1 MFPIDRLSLR
11 GRGYGIPAATV
22 SGTDPVAVR
31 DSVKLA
37 ADHARGGNG
46 PSFIEFRV
54 PRLWGHYNRDIQH
67 YRSRADLKAAEAEDP
82 LVTLR
87 ATLLAQGFDDAD
99 LDAILAEEG
108 RRVDEVT
115 DQALALPPA
124 DIEQA
129 TAHVI
134 GAARTSQPNEVER
147 KTLSGIEAVNLAL
160 KTELENDPS
169 VVFFGEDV
177 GKAGGIFGGARN
189 LQKEFGAARVFDTP
203 IAENAI
209 LGGAVGA
216 SLSGLRPVVEIMW
229 ADFMFVAFDQLI
241 NQAANVRYLSRGKS
255 SAPLTVRTQQG
266 ATPGSCPQHAQS
278 IEALLAHVPG
288 LKVAVSGNADD
299 NYALLRAAIR
309 DDDPCIVIEA
319 REGYQTKSE
328 VVLTDDAEPVGKARL
343 RREGSDVAII
353 SWGTMVNKALAAA
366 EALAADGISASV
378 LDLRW
383 LAPLDE
389 PALRAAVD
397 AADGNVLIAHE
408 AVRTG
413 GFGAEIMARIVEYR
427 TGNGAPVKVRRLAT
441 PDVRIPASLEL
452 QQVLIPSA
460 EAITA
465 DVRALLNR

>member
-1 MFPIDRLSLR
+1 
-11 GRGYGIPAATV
+11 
-22 SGTDPVAVR
+22 
-31 DSVKLA
+31 
-37 ADHARGGNG
+37 
-46 PSFIEFRV
+46 
-54 PRLWGHYNRDIQH
+54 
-67 YRSRADLKAAEAEDP
+67 
-82 LVTLR
+82 
-87 ATLLAQGFDDAD
+87 
-99 LDAILAEEG
+99 
-108 RRVDEVT
+108 
-115 DQALALPPA
+115 
-124 DIEQA
+124 
-129 TAHVI
+129 
-134 GAARTSQPNEVER
+134 
-147 KTLSGIEAVNLAL
+147 
-160 KTELENDPS
+160 
-169 VVFFGEDV
+169 VFFGEDV

-241 NQAANVRYLSRGKS
+241 NQAANVRYLSRGRS